1 MSMPDRIG
9 FCPTRS
15 VTLSNHSE
23 APDYSIVI
31 PTYQR
36 RDSLARCLQAIQA
49 LRFPRDRF
57 EVLVVDD
64 GSPNPPADL
73 VASAHE
79 SLQVWLVTTRHAGP
93 ATARNTGGRLA
104 RGRYLV
110 FTDDDCM
117 PHEDWLASIDRWT
130 SSKPGAVAIGGH
142 TVNELTDNVFAA
154 ASQGI
159 IDYLY
164 EYFGGYSVPRRF
176 FTSNNLV
183 VPRAEFL
190 NLGGFNETFALAA
203 AEDRDFCERWSEAGG
218 RLEYADDVKVSHAH
232 VLDFPRFNRQ
242 HFNYG
247 RGAFDLHRSRAGRGE
262 GSLEIEPA
270 RFYAGL
276 VAYPLRQSRSWRA
289 VVLSFLHL
297 WSQIAYAGGYF
308 FERLRRGWSVDAT
321 RSAVDPA
328 DSPDAAVRTDNPSMK
343 RIA

>member
-1 MSMPDRIG
+1 MPGRIS

-15 VTLSNHSE
+15 VTLSTHSD
-23 APDYSIVI
+23 APDYSIVV
-31 PTYQR
+31 PTYRR

-64 GSPNPPADL
+64 GSPSPPADL
-73 VASAHE
+73 VASLDG
-79 SLQVWLVTTRHAGP
+79 SLQAWLVTTGHAGP
-93 ATARNTGGRLA
+93 ATARNTGARLA

-117 PHEDWLASIDRWT
+117 PHEDWLQAIDRWT
-130 SSKPGAVAIGGH
+130 SSKPGAFAIGGH
-142 TVNELTDNVFAA
+142 TVNVLTDNVYAA

-164 EYFGGYSVPRRF
+164 EYFGDHSAPRRF

-183 VPRAEFL
+183 VPREEFL
-190 NLGGFNETFALAA
+190 SLGGFSETFALAA
-203 AEDRDFCERWSEAGG
+203 AEDRDFCERWFEAGK

-232 VLDFPRFNRQ
+232 VLDFARFNRQ

-247 RGAFDLHRSRAGRGE
+247 RGAFDLHRSRAQRGE
-262 GSLEIEPA
+262 GSLKIEPV

-276 VAYPLRQSRSWRA
+276 VAHPLRRSRSGRA
-289 VVLSFLHL
+289 AFLALLHL
-297 WSQIAYAGGYF
+297 WSQVAYAGGYF
-308 FERLRRGWSVDAT
+308 FERLRRGWSIGAT
-321 RSAVDPA
+321 RSVSSPA
-328 DSPDAAVRTDNPSMK
+328 DSPDATVRTDNASMK